1 MAIAATSATSSTNIN
16 VSGIVSQLMSLEQRP
31 ISLLNAKEA
40 SYQAKLSAYGSISGA
55 LSGFQGAISILN
67 SAIRTQAL
75 SATSSDSTT
84 LTASAASTA
93 AAGVYGIDITALAQ
107 AQRLVAAGQVSDTT
121 TIGLGAATTVT
132 FDAGTISGGAFDPVT
147 GTYTGAAFASNGGV
161 THTFT
166 IDSSNNTLQGIR
178 DAINKA
184 NVGVTASIIND
195 GSATPFRLVLS
206 SSTTGVAN
214 STKIT
219 VTGDA
224 TLSTLLAQDPAAGQ
238 NLSQTTAA
246 QNAAL
251 KINGIA
257 LSKSSNTITDA
268 IAGVTLNLSKITT
281 VTNNVT
287 VAPDNTSV
295 TTAVSGFVKAYNDL
309 NKALKSVSAYDSV
322 AKRGAIL
329 QGDATVRTIQAEVR
343 AVLGSAV
350 SGAAGALTSLSQVGV
365 AFQKDGSL
373 ALDNTKLNAALTGGF
388 NNVASL
394 FGAIGTSTD
403 NLVSYSASSTST
415 VPGSYGISISQLATQ
430 GNALGTTAV
439 AASTNITTGVND
451 TLNLTVNSVS
461 VSITLPAGTYTAQ
474 QLATAVQT
482 QINAS
487 AALTPTGITVAA
499 SIDPAGMLSISSS
512 NYGSTTSIA
521 IGSGTA
527 MTDLFGITP
536 VTQTI
541 GLDVA
546 GTIGNAT
553 ATGSGQILTATG
565 GAATGLAVQVNGGA
579 LGIRGSV
586 SFSQGYAAKL
596 DNLATSM
603 LANNGMLAG
612 RTQGINSTIKDIGM
626 RRDALQ
632 RRLQSIEE
640 SYRRQYS
647 ALDTMLTSMNQ
658 TSTYLT
664 QQLARMD

>member
-161 THTFT
+161 THTVT

-268 IAGVTLNLSKITT
+268 IEIG
-281 VTNNVT
+281 
-287 VAPDNTSV
+287 
-295 TTAVSGFVKAYNDL
+295 
-309 NKALKSVSAYDSV
+309 
-322 AKRGAIL
+322 
-329 QGDATVRTIQAEVR
+329 R
-343 AVLGSAV
+343 AHV
-350 SGAAGALTSLSQVGV
+350 
-365 AFQKDGSL
+365 
-373 ALDNTKLNAALTGGF
+373 
-388 NNVASL
+388 
-394 FGAIGTSTD
+394 
-403 NLVSYSASSTST
+403 
-415 VPGSYGISISQLATQ
+415 
-430 GNALGTTAV
+430 
-439 AASTNITTGVND
+439 
-451 TLNLTVNSVS
+451 
-461 VSITLPAGTYTAQ
+461 
-474 QLATAVQT
+474 
-482 QINAS
+482 
-487 AALTPTGITVAA
+487 
-499 SIDPAGMLSISSS
+499 
-512 NYGSTTSIA
+512 
-521 IGSGTA
+521 
-527 MTDLFGITP
+527 
-536 VTQTI
+536 
-541 GLDVA
+541 
-546 GTIGNAT
+546 
-553 ATGSGQILTATG
+553 
-565 GAATGLAVQVNGGA
+565 
-579 LGIRGSV
+579 
-586 SFSQGYAAKL
+586 
-596 DNLATSM
+596 
-603 LANNGMLAG
+603 
-612 RTQGINSTIKDIGM
+612 
-626 RRDALQ
+626 
-632 RRLQSIEE
+632 
-640 SYRRQYS
+640 
-647 ALDTMLTSMNQ
+647 
-658 TSTYLT
+658 
-664 QQLARMD
+664 